1 LSSIQWPGASRA
13 RSWMQWR
20 AGFKARSEAPPSSRE
35 PGHQSR
41 DTLDA
46 IVRPPTRHL
55 VHADFDE
62 SDRDPGRPPP
72 TTVSSSAIGRPGHC
86 PRRVRVTRPLQ
97 SPRLPGPA
105 SWPGMSG
112 ISRPHLAARLLE
124 RGHCPGRG
132 RKTANL
138 SADTSPMHL
147 TDVDIADSYRRLD
160 RLPNSATPETS
171 TLVRGLLSCR
181 RLLPNPRHGDTE
193 TQNRVFPNS
202 ASPGVGPPERHPS
215 ADSPR
220 FWCAP
225 CRRPQFGSVAAVR
238 EHDTE
243 SRTGPTPAGGLRGS
257 GGLRRPSASPLRGPA
272 RPHRARQLP
281 QRLLGRLPADARVGD
296 RLPER

>member
-1 LSSIQWPGASRA
+1 MQSSARLPATSSTLTSTRA
-13 RSWMQWR
+13 TETP
-20 AGFKARSEAPPSSRE
+20 AGR
-35 PGHQSR
+35 
-41 DTLDA
+41 
-46 IVRPPTRHL
+46 
-55 VHADFDE
+55 
-62 SDRDPGRPPP
+62 RPPP
-72 TTVSSSAIGRPGHC
+72 SRRPRSDGQATALAASALPGRSSPFQPVPEVT
-86 PRRVRVTRPLQ
+86 PR